1 METLISARSSMLG
14 IPFIPH
20 LPSSSSAGFGFSCNF
35 YPALAGKW
43 PLRSAGGRVSLSSR
57 SDDQIGPLDS
67 SAVDVIAIGSRKDA
81 FIDFCLDSPL
91 VNSSGARF
99 WTIRTRDS
107 LRVQLSQRFSGK
119 DTLPRIVDFPLS
131 PQSCPSATILVAS
144 AGHDRDHIA
153 AITLLNAVK
162 SAGGLA
168 IAVLIRPFS
177 FEGQRRQLEVDDLS
191 KKLQDCSIFYG
202 VVETDYLLKTEMET
216 LDEALKSSNNAVLL
230 TISTISALTSLV
242 KSYGEMKVGFG
253 TGYNIKSSI
262 TQAALRCPFL
272 GGGLKDINGTVIL
285 TLSWAREMKRSEVSP
300 VVLAFRQITGFQ
312 GEIIFSGI
320 HEPAL
325 EPNLVITTLFVLG
338 CNEAAFS
345 PKRSFLSGLASH
357 FPFLSSLLPKDRLG
371 QSIDPSGRT
380 RMTPRREM
388 VVLEIVMFSGKNQRP
403 NLLGKEEQLS
413 SSDVGPGFNMAQ
425 LWAKERAA
433 LSERVPGNS
442 KSKVFSLPVGI
453 KSSGKASVVSQSF
466 DNMDA
471 ETLDEIGRESTTS
484 QVTFDTHTSVLA
496 ALMKGKGFEIPRKRG
511 ALTARAESMLETER
525 ESDKTWTPVIQ
536 MQYRGGTYRG
546 RRQGGLPEG
555 KGRLTFGDGSFYDGM
570 WRSGRR
576 CGLGTFCYSN
586 GDVFQGA
593 WRDDLMHGKGW
604 FYFHSGDRWF
614 ANFWRGKANG
624 EARFYSKSGSVF
636 FGHFRD
642 GWRHGRSLFIDQ
654 HGLRWAETW
663 EDGIL
668 VEMARVE

>member
-230 TISTISALTSLV
+230 TISTISALTSELNQKLLAAPNEQIMELKASEVVKLV

-380 RMTPRREM
+380 RSTPSDYALLASSDSEKRNGSAGDHE
-388 VVLEIVMFSGKNQRP
+388 SGQE
-403 NLLGKEEQLS
+403 EEQLS

-433 LSERVPGNS
+433 LSERVP
-442 KSKVFSLPVGI
+442 
-453 KSSGKASVVSQSF
+453 
-466 DNMDA
+466 
-471 ETLDEIGRESTTS
+471 
-484 QVTFDTHTSVLA
+484 VT
-496 ALMKGKGFEIPRKRG
+496 
-511 ALTARAESMLETER
+511 ETER

-663 EDGIL
+663 EDGVL
-668 VEMARVE
+668 LEMARVE